1 MTDAIPDSNDRGRRA
16 TFRGGHVLL
25 DGPVDWPEGTQLHVY
40 PVAQD
45 GVQHSKV
52 AGHII
57 VAGFGLAGRYV
68 VDLVEQ
74 AELPYVVIEKNR
86 ATVETQRALG
96 RSIVAGNVADA
107 ETLNKARLDEAA
119 ILALTIPDEE
129 AVLEATA
136 LARRLNPDIYIIA
149 RTNYS
154 SKGMRASQLGA
165 DEVVKAEQAV
175 AVQFYERLRRQLQR
189 RSDGN

>member
-40 PVAQD
+40 PVARD

-96 RSIVAGNVADA
+96 RRIVAGNVAAAHAFVRAVRGKRDA
-107 ETLNKARLDEAA
+107 LWEPT
-119 ILALTIPDEE
+119 
-129 AVLEATA
+129 
-136 LARRLNPDIYIIA
+136 RR
-149 RTNYS
+149 
-154 SKGMRASQLGA
+154 KVVGA
-165 DEVVKAEQAV
+165 
-175 AVQFYERLRRQLQR
+175 
-189 RSDGN
+189 G